1 MTLTRSAKKE
11 IPSAFK
17 RIRTYE
23 LLISNLNSLPL
34 SYRLLVKSLAIK
46 LGQINKGGKFLKELW
61 CCIGGRVLQGNEK
74 LS

>member
-1 MTLTRSAKKE
+1 MILTRSAKKE

-34 SYRLLVKSLAIK
+34 SYRLLVRSLAIK
-46 LGQINKGGKFLKELW
+46 LGQINKGGKFPK
-61 CCIGGRVLQGNEK
+61 GTVVLRRWEGITG
-74 LS
+74 